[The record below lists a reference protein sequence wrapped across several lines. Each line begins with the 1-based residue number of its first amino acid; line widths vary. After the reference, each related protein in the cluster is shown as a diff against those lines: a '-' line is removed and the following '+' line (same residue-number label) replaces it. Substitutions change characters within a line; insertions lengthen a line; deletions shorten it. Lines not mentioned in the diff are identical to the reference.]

1 MVKIL
6 ELHSTCDANGW
17 KLLSDGGEC
26 GCTKAMASLEVA
38 ENEVKVKEDTHAAW
52 AVGRYTECQHDC
64 TEACQLLLQ

>member
-1 MVKIL
+1 
-6 ELHSTCDANGW
+6 
-17 KLLSDGGEC
+17 
-26 GCTKAMASLEVA
+26 MASLEVA